1 MNRIDR
7 IRYYE
12 GILTVCVVLAL
23 IVLSIVWSGDPFT
36 PLQQRTLNTLLVI
49 CGCSIA
55 YCFIAGE
62 ITHNYSQMDKLWSL
76 LPIVYLW
83 VIAIRG
89 GMSVRLVAFALIVTA
104 WGVRLTVNF
113 ARKGAYRL
121 KFWEGSEDY
130 RWSIVRSNP
139 IFAHGFAWTLFN
151 LFFIS
156 AYQNLL
162 VLAITLPAL
171 ACMQSAAGFGI
182 VDTVAAVLALAFLVL
197 ETISDE
203 YQWRFYQ
210 TKKKLLARES
220 TDGNHPAEAG
230 SDGEP
235 VRNGGADGRLPVP
248 YDLGFNT
255 TGPWA
260 YMRHP
265 NYLGE
270 QGMWLSLY
278 LFAVGAG
285 AASHGLF
292 HITMAGPL
300 LLILLFMGS
309 SALGESISSGKYP
322 RYRDYI
328 KQVFKY
334 IPLRKFD
341 PSRDEAESC

>member
-1 MNRIDR
+1 
-7 IRYYE
+7 
-12 GILTVCVVLAL
+12 
-23 IVLSIVWSGDPFT
+23 
-36 PLQQRTLNTLLVI
+36 
-49 CGCSIA
+49 
-55 YCFIAGE
+55 
-62 ITHNYSQMDKLWSL
+62 
-76 LPIVYLW
+76 
-83 VIAIRG
+83 
-89 GMSVRLVAFALIVTA
+89 
-104 WGVRLTVNF
+104 
-113 ARKGAYRL
+113 
-121 KFWEGSEDY
+121 
-130 RWSIVRSNP
+130 
-139 IFAHGFAWTLFN
+139 
-151 LFFIS
+151 
-156 AYQNLL
+156 
-162 VLAITLPAL
+162 
-171 ACMQSAAGFGI
+171 MQSAAGFGI

-220 TDGNHPAEAG
+220 TDGNHLAEAG

-235 VRNGGADGRLPVP
+235 VRNGGADGRLPAP

-300 LLILLFMGS
+300 LLILLFMGG